1 MSEMLVNGSIIEY
14 TQGELNINSPHVRVS
29 TTHTGLIN
37 MRKVLPMK
45 TGHKSTSIAV
55 SRQPALLNP
64 SDFPEVAPMD
74 QPALRGFIR
83 GNASPT
89 DPIYVAIDVIMW
101 AKDEDYETAK
111 QSIQYYKRLVKDD
124 GSQLLEN
131 LHRLKVM
138 GQDGRMR
145 VTDVVTRKQVLRLI
159 QDIPG
164 KKSNVL
170 KDWLAELGD
179 RELQAQQD
187 AAFNALPSREKKY
200 VREQLKHGVDQSSAL
215 ATIPDRVEG
224 IDVINLLKDEI
235 KRKVADPRYWE
246 VFNAEYMAIFDLRA
260 DEIRQLLHTKSIRD
274 ALPPTQM
281 SIVKSS
287 ELMLLDVL
295 KQASR
300 MDMSDL
306 LEAIDEIMTPM
317 GKILRN
323 ASRLAGVHHV
333 TGRPLLKAGDQ

>member
-1 MSEMLVNGSIIEY
+1 MR
-14 TQGELNINSPHVRVS
+14 SP
-29 TTHTGLIN
+29 
-37 MRKVLPMK
+37 K
-45 TGHKSTSIAV
+45 TIARPASV
-55 SRQPALLNP
+55 VTIQSRQPALLNP
-64 SDFPEVAPMD
+64 SDFPEVTPLD

-83 GNASPT
+83 GIVT
-89 DPIYVAIDVIMW
+89 LEKQQYVAIDVIMW

-111 QSIQYYKRLVKDD
+111 QSLKNYKRALKNDESQLVQNLHQLKAMSDD
-124 GSQLLEN
+124 GKMY
-131 LHRLKVM
+131 KV
-138 GQDGRMR
+138 
-145 VTDVVTRKQVLRLI
+145 DVLTRKQVLRLI
-159 QDIPG
+159 QEIPG
-164 KKSNVL
+164 KKSNDI

-179 RELQAQQD
+179 REFQAKQD
-187 AAFNALPSREKKY
+187 AEFNALPAREKKY
-200 VREQLKHGVDQSSAL
+200 VREQLRHGIDQSSAL

-274 ALPPTQM
+274 ALPQTQM

-295 KQASR
+295 RQAPH
-300 MDMSDL
+300 MDMPDL

-317 GKILRN
+317 GRILRN

-333 TGRPLLKAGDQ
+333 TGRPLLQAGAR